1 MSRDSR
7 YNKSPKGRERYRR
20 YRASKKG
27 IINDFRS
34 DVRHVRKEREE
45 RNVHTDDGQ

>member
-1 MSRDSR
+1 MSRQER
-7 YNKSPKGRERYRR
+7 YNKSLKGRERYRR

-34 DVRHVRKEREE
+34 DVRHTRTRREDA
-45 RNVHTDDGQ
+45 NVHTDD

>member
-1 MSRDSR
+1 MDKDTR
-7 YNKSPKGRERYRR
+7 YNHSDKGRERYRR

-34 DVRHVRKEREE
+34 DVRHTRTRREE
-45 RNVHTDDGQ
+45 QNVHTDD

>member
-1 MSRDSR
+1 MSRHSR
-7 YNKSPKGRERYRR
+7 YNKTPKGRERYRR

-34 DVRHVRKEREE
+34 DVRHTRRNREE
-45 RNVHTDDGQ
+45 RNVHADD

>member
-1 MSRDSR
+1 MDKDTR
-7 YNKSPKGRERYRR
+7 YNRSDKGRERYRR

-34 DVRHVRKEREE
+34 DVRHTRTRREDAD
-45 RNVHTDDGQ
+45 VHTDD